1 MTTAPPRG
9 QRGVQRGAPPVR
21 WALAGYGPGG
31 RVFHAPLIASAPGI
45 ELAAVVT
52 GDGDRRAAV
61 AREHPGAVCVGSLAE
76 LPALGVVG
84 VTVTTPPAIHAPLA
98 LQAIALGLHVVVDKP
113 FALTADEAA
122 EVVTAARDAG
132 ALLTV
137 YQNRRWDNDFLT
149 VRALVEAGRLGTV
162 HRFTSRLDR
171 SRPVKPGWS
180 SATPAEGGGTLL
192 DLGPHLIDQALV
204 LLGPAV
210 TVHAELDTRRAVS
223 EARRDAGTGP
233 ARGARSEQSGPAEDD
248 IQLHLRH
255 ASGARSTLAA
265 GMASP
270 AAGPRF
276 LVNGSAG
283 GLRIEGFDIQEAQL
297 KAGAS
302 PASLGEAWG
311 VDPDAAGVLT
321 DLDGTAVTVPL
332 ERGRWHGFYPAVAAA
347 VRGEASMPVDPQDAI
362 ATARVIDAARESAR
376 TGRVIAVAERMDR

>member
-1 MTTAPPRG
+1 VTTASPPG
-9 QRGVQRGAPPVR
+9 QRGVQRGEPPVR

-31 RVFHAPLIASAPGI
+31 RVFHAPLIASGPGI

-52 GDGDRRAAV
+52 GDADRRSAV

-84 VTVTTPPAIHAPLA
+84 VTVTTPPATHALLA
-98 LQAIALGLHVVVDKP
+98 LQAMALGLHVVVDKP
-113 FALTADEAA
+113 FALTAAEAA

-132 ALLTV
+132 VLLTV

-180 SATPAEGGGTLL
+180 SAPPAEGGGTLL

-210 TVHAELDTRRAVS
+210 TVHAELDTRRAG
-223 EARRDAGTGP
+223 AG
-233 ARGARSEQSGPAEDD
+233 AADDD
-248 IQLHLRH
+248 IQLHLQH

-302 PASLGEAWG
+302 PASLGERWG

-321 DLDGTAVTVPL
+321 DLDGTAVTVSL

-347 VRGEASMPVDPQDAI
+347 VRGEAAMPVDPQDAI